1 MCPHHENA
9 GSVALVTKIL
19 VAAEASWV
27 RDQVRTSL
35 TGPGQL
41 VIEVDRGQ
49 DVREAVLSN
58 SPDLVILDLQI
69 ANMGGI
75 AVALDLRLEAGA
87 GRIPETPILL
97 LLDREADRF
106 LATRTDADAM
116 LVKPIDAGLLRRTIK
131 KLLSPLETAAVSA
144 ASDDA

>member
-1 MCPHHENA
+1 M
-9 GSVALVTKIL
+9 TKIL

-106 LATRTDADAM
+106 LATRTDADSM

-144 ASDDA
+144 GSDDA

>member
-1 MCPHHENA
+1 MR
-9 GSVALVTKIL
+9 GVTKIL
-19 VAAEASWV
+19 VAAEAAWV

-35 TGPGQL
+35 TGPGQS
-41 VIEVDRGQ
+41 VIEVERGQ
-49 DVREAVLSN
+49 EVRSAVLTN

-75 AVALDLRLEAGA
+75 AVALDLHLEAGA

-106 LATRTDADAM
+106 LAGRTDADAV

-131 KLLSPLETAAVSA
+131 NLLTPTEAKAVSLA
-144 ASDDA
+144 TDKA

>member
-1 MCPHHENA
+1 
-9 GSVALVTKIL
+9 VTKIL
-19 VAAEASWV
+19 VAAEAAWV

-35 TGPGQL
+35 TAPGQS
-41 VIEVDRGQ
+41 VIEVERGQ
-49 DVREAVLSN
+49 EVRSAVLSN

-75 AVALDLRLEAGA
+75 AVALDLHLEAGA

-106 LATRTDADAM
+106 LAGRTDADAV

-131 KLLSPLETAAVSA
+131 DLLSPAEAKAVSA
-144 ASDDA
+144 TSENA

>member
-1 MCPHHENA
+1 M
-9 GSVALVTKIL
+9 TKIL
-19 VAAEASWV
+19 VAAEAAWV

-35 TGPGQL
+35 TGPGQS
-41 VIEVDRGQ
+41 VIEVERGQ
-49 DVREAVLSN
+49 EVRSAVSTH

-87 GRIPETPILL
+87 GRLPETPILL

-106 LATRTDADAM
+106 LASRTEADAM
-116 LVKPIDAGLLRRTIK
+116 LVKPIDGGLLRRTIK
-131 KLLSPLETAAVSA
+131 NLLSPPETGAVSV
-144 ASDDA
+144 ASEGA

>member
-1 MCPHHENA
+1 MR
-9 GSVALVTKIL
+9 GVTKIL
-19 VAAEASWV
+19 VAAEAAWV

-35 TGPGQL
+35 TGPGQS
-41 VIEVDRGQ
+41 VIEVERGQ
-49 DVREAVLSN
+49 EVRSAVLNN

-75 AVALDLRLEAGA
+75 AVALDLHLEAGA

-106 LATRTDADAM
+106 LAGRTDADAV

-131 KLLSPLETAAVSA
+131 NLLSPAEGKA
-144 ASDDA
+144 ASATSENA

>member
-9 GSVALVTKIL
+9 GSVGLVTKIL

-144 ASDDA
+144 GSDDA

>member
-1 MCPHHENA
+1 M
-9 GSVALVTKIL
+9 TKIL

-87 GRIPETPILL
+87 GSIPETPILL

-144 ASDDA
+144 GSDDA

>member
-1 MCPHHENA
+1 M
-9 GSVALVTKIL
+9 TKIL

-49 DVREAVLSN
+49 DVRGAVLSN

-144 ASDDA
+144 GSDDA

>member
-1 MCPHHENA
+1 M
-9 GSVALVTKIL
+9 TKIL

>member
-1 MCPHHENA
+1 M
-9 GSVALVTKIL
+9 TKII
-19 VAAEASWV
+19 VAAEAAWV

-35 TGPGQL
+35 TGPGQS
-41 VIEVDRGQ
+41 VIEVERGQ
-49 DVREAVLSN
+49 EVRSAVLIN

-75 AVALDLRLEAGA
+75 AVALDLHLEAGA

-106 LATRTDADAM
+106 LAGRTDADAV

-131 KLLSPLETAAVSA
+131 SLLSPAEGKAVSETSENA
-144 ASDDA
+144 

>member
-1 MCPHHENA
+1 M
-9 GSVALVTKIL
+9 TKIL
-19 VAAEASWV
+19 VAAEAAWV

-35 TGPGQL
+35 TGPGQS
-41 VIEVDRGQ
+41 VIEVERGQ
-49 DVREAVLSN
+49 EVRSAVSTH

-87 GRIPETPILL
+87 GRLPETPILL

-106 LATRTDADAM
+106 LAGRTEADAM
-116 LVKPIDAGLLRRTIK
+116 LVKPIDGGLLRRTIK
-131 KLLSPLETAAVSA
+131 KLLSPPESEAVSVA
-144 ASDDA
+144 TDGA

>member
-1 MCPHHENA
+1 M
-9 GSVALVTKIL
+9 TKIL
-19 VAAEASWV
+19 VAAEAAWV

-35 TGPGQL
+35 TGPGQS
-41 VIEVDRGQ
+41 VIEVERGQ
-49 DVREAVLSN
+49 EVRSAVLSN

-75 AVALDLRLEAGA
+75 AVALDLHLESGA

-106 LATRTDADAM
+106 LAGRTDADAV

-131 KLLSPLETAAVSA
+131 NLLSPAEGKAVSA
-144 ASDDA
+144 TSENA